1 MPKWLKWTLTI
12 LLFVGLTVGLYFVG
26 FNESSKT
33 WIQTVVNNAG
43 WFGYVIYILIQIIVT
58 TIFCFVPATTFTFG
72 IISTQIFSN
81 IYVALALSIIGC
93 WASSI
98 VMFLV
103 GRYGGVKVV
112 DWLVGKED
120 RIKAQNLI
128 SDRATVLV
136 PVMLACPFFPD
147 DAICMVSGMTKMNI
161 WYFLGMSL
169 ITRSIGVSVTVLT
182 IGNDIF
188 TTYVLETLGN
198 NYILWFLAINVIL
211 FDVYAIWQIS
221 GIVEKLIKKSR
232 QKKENKKLE
241 IKIEEEKG
249 EGLDGN
255 IKHSD

>member
-1 MPKWLKWTLTI
+1 MPRWLKWLITALI
-12 LLFVGLTVGLYFVG
+12 FVGLTVSLYFVG

-33 WIQTVVNNAG
+33 WIQTAVTNAG
-43 WFGYVIYILIQIIVT
+43 WFGYILYVLIQIVLT

-81 IYVALALSIIGC
+81 IYLALALSVIGC
-93 WASSI
+93 WLSSI

-169 ITRSIGVSVTVLT
+169 ITRSIGVAVTVLT
-182 IGNDIF
+182 FGNDVVVNYIKNS
-188 TTYVLETLGN
+188 LGN
-198 NYILWFLAINVIL
+198 NYVLWFMAVNLIL
-211 FDVYAIWQIS
+211 FDVYVIWKLS
-221 GIVEKLIKKSR
+221 GKIEKILKSR
-232 QKKENKKLE
+232 RLKKELKNKVTE
-241 IKIEEEKG
+241 DNNIIEVEEDKG
-249 EGLDGN
+249 E
-255 IKHSD
+255 

>member
-1 MPKWLKWTLTI
+1 MPRWLKWLVTALI
-12 LLFVGLTVGLYFVG
+12 FVGLTVGLYFVG
-26 FNESSKT
+26 FNESSKI
-33 WIQTVVNNAG
+33 WIQTAVTNAG
-43 WFGYVIYILIQIIVT
+43 WFGYILYVLIQVVVT

-93 WASSI
+93 WISSV

-182 IGNDIF
+182 FGNDIVVN
-188 TTYVLETLGN
+188 YIKNSLGN
-198 NYILWFLAINVIL
+198 NYVLWFMAVNLIL
-211 FDVYAIWQIS
+211 FDVYVIWKLS
-221 GIVEKLIKKSR
+221 GKIEKILKNRRLKKELKNKVSEDDNIVEV
-232 QKKENKKLE
+232 EH
-241 IKIEEEKG
+241 KG
-249 EGLDGN
+249 E
-255 IKHSD
+255 